1 MLRGTRTQYLRRLQ
15 RLMFWIFVP
24 LALLIYAVP
33 VVVLSAGWER
43 ILWISVM
50 VPMYILCLLL
60 FITRLTDKRW
70 YRWIAEAERKA
81 NQRRGP
87 IYFPST
93 VTERALAFAKR
104 IFGGDKSD

>member
-15 RLMFWIFVP
+15 YFFLWFGFFSWFCI
-24 LALLIYAVP
+24 LSVP
-33 VVVLSAGWER
+33 VVLSTGWER
-43 ILWISVM
+43 IFWLCVS
-50 VPMYILCLLL
+50 VPMYILSLLL
-60 FITRLTDKRW
+60 GITRLTDKRW